1 MSISECP
8 KHSTSA
14 LGVLHS
20 RFNVGDKALNIGKA
34 DASWIQCGSNSKR
47 RMSKS
52 NFLFPMSNSECPNQN
67 LIPSRQLQLTLPL
80 CQDQIALQFMT
91 TFYKPKPRFLHSSIF
106 PPSLR
111 VLGASAG
118 KHSSFLILHYPFIP
132 SNPLLSSIH
141 LFFRCQLGDALL

>member
-14 LGVLHS
+14 LGVLYS

-34 DASWIQCGSNSKR
+34 DASCIQCGSNSQR

-52 NFLFPMSNSECPNQN
+52 NFLFPMSNSECPNHN

-91 TFYKPKPRFLHSSIF
+91 TFYKPKPTILHSSIF
-106 PPSLR
+106 QRSP
-111 VLGASAG
+111 G
-118 KHSSFLILHYPFIP
+118 KAFFILHSSFFILHYSLSFHSFQPFAIFHP
-132 SNPLLSSIH
+132 PFL
-141 LFFRCQLGDALL
+141 

>member
-34 DASWIQCGSNSKR
+34 DASWIQCGSNSQR

-52 NFLFPMSNSECPNQN
+52 NFLFPMSNSECPNHN

-91 TFYKPKPRFLHSSIF
+91 TFYKPKPRFCILQSSHLRSECSGLRRASILHSSFFII
-106 PPSLR
+106 L
-111 VLGASAG
+111 
-118 KHSSFLILHYPFIP
+118 SFLPTLCYLP
-132 SNPLLSSIH
+132 STFSLDVN
-141 LFFRCQLGDALL
+141 